1 MNLKNI
7 TYAGHAAIEIS
18 NGTVKLIVLTDV
30 GPRVIFYGYQNG
42 PNEFQDFP
50 EQLAA
55 KAKKWVSYGG
65 TRLWVAPENQRTYF
79 PDNVPVEVT
88 RRGSVV
94 RLTSPEERKPYPTHL
109 QKSIDIQLAP
119 SGTEVTL
126 TYKIKNLGPATE
138 MAPWTISVMR
148 RGGHSIL
155 PLPERAPWGPKNYLP
170 NGQVILWSYTDF
182 TDARLKLGRQ
192 YIELRQ
198 QNRPRGQFTQQKI
211 GVRTP
216 FGWGAY
222 YNAGHLFLKRTR
234 HDATARY
241 PDLGCNF
248 ETYTEPGF
256 LELETLGPVRTLA
269 RGATAEHVEQWWLF
283 NNVPAGRGDAW
294 INRVVLPRVRKTE

>member
-1 MNLKNI
+1 MKIKHL
-7 TYAGHAAIEIS
+7 TYQGHEAMELS
-18 NGTVKLIVLTDV
+18 NGTVKLIVLVDV
-30 GPRVIFYGYQNG
+30 GPRVIFYGYEQG

-55 KAKKWVSYGG
+55 RAKKWVSYGG

-79 PDNVPVEVT
+79 PDNVPVEVA
-88 RRGSVV
+88 RHGRAV
-94 RLTSPEERKPYPTHL
+94 RLITPEERRPYPTHL

-119 SGTEVTL
+119 SGTEAAL
-126 TYKIKNLGPATE
+126 TYKITNHGPANE

-148 RGGHSIL
+148 RGGHAIL

-182 TDARLKLGRQ
+182 SDTRLKMGRQ
-192 YIELRQ
+192 YIELHHQ
-198 QNRPRGQFTQQKI
+198 DRPRGQFTQQKI

-216 FGWGAY
+216 DGWGAY
-222 YNAGHLFLKRTR
+222 YNAGHLFIKRTR
-234 HDATARY
+234 HEAQAQY

-269 RGATAEHVEQWWLF
+269 RGATATHAEKWRLF
-283 NNVPAGRGDAW
+283 DQVPAGRGDEW
-294 INRVVLPRVRKTE
+294 INREVLPRVRKMK